1 YDVASL
7 LAHRKTESG
16 EEQVLVRF
24 FGFADEEDEW
34 VSARLSVRPRSLPCE
49 GSECVAVL
57 PGDVVL
63 CFQEASDQAL
73 YFDADVRDV
82 QRRRHD
88 VRGCRCRF
96 WVRYRH
102 DNTEVRR
109 IWHGTSGSDQALY
122 FDADVR
128 DVQRRLHDVR
138 GCRCRFWVRYRHDDT
153 ECVRDV
159 QRRRH
164 DVRGCWC
171 RFWVRYRHGIT
182 EVRWVCTNRGHTATH
197 VSADVR
203 DVQRRRHDVR
213 GYRCPFWVRYRHDN
227 TEGCA
232 EEARCEGVL
241 VPVLGAVSA
250 QQQMP
255 VVGADAGWGCRCRLW
270 VQMPVG
276 GADAG
281 CGCRCRLGVQMP
293 VVGADAG
300 WGCRCRLWVLV
311 SVVGALPAFETSQ
324 KSLPARQHREEEAWR
339 EEAEYQVERIHLPLL
354 LTNPLPS
361 FPPLPSFTLFPRSGG
376 GASAQDL
383 PKARDRV

>member
-1 YDVASL
+1 MQSG
-7 LAHRKTESG
+7 TESG

-102 DNTEVRR
+102 DNTEVSVVYNKRG
-109 IWHGTSGSDQALY
+109 HTASHALY

-153 ECVRDV
+153 E
-159 QRRRH
+159 
-164 DVRGCWC
+164 
-171 RFWVRYRHGIT
+171 
-182 EVRWVCTNRGHTATH
+182 
-197 VSADVR
+197 
-203 DVQRRRHDVR
+203 
-213 GYRCPFWVRYRHDN
+213 
-227 TEGCA
+227 
-232 EEARCEGVL
+232 
-241 VPVLGAVSA
+241 
-250 QQQMP
+250 
-255 VVGADAGWGCRCRLW
+255 
-270 VQMPVG
+270 
-276 GADAG
+276 
-281 CGCRCRLGVQMP
+281 
-293 VVGADAG
+293 
-300 WGCRCRLWVLV
+300 
-311 SVVGALPAFETSQ
+311 
-324 KSLPARQHREEEAWR
+324 
-339 EEAEYQVERIHLPLL
+339 
-354 LTNPLPS
+354 
-361 FPPLPSFTLFPRSGG
+361 
-376 GASAQDL
+376 
-383 PKARDRV
+383 